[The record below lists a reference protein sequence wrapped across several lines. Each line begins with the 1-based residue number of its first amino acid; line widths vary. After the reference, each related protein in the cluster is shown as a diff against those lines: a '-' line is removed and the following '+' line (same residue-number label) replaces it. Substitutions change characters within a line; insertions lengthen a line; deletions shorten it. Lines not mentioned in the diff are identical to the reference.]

1 MRQRFGRKLTFLFVN
16 TSNVF
21 YDEKTDSYMYYDTD
35 SYDVYNQC
43 RNSMPLIL
51 KLDVDSS

>member
-1 MRQRFGRKLTFLFVN
+1 MFIN

-21 YDEKTDSYMYYDTD
+21 YDKKSDSYAYYDTD

-43 RNSMPLIL
+43 RNALSLLL
-51 KLDVDSS
+51 KLDVFVASAYLIVRLE

>member
-1 MRQRFGRKLTFLFVN
+1 MFIN

-21 YDEKTDSYMYYDTD
+21 YDKKTDSYAYYDTD

-43 RNSMPLIL
+43 RNTLPLLL
-51 KLDVDSS
+51 KLDVCRCITELYF

>member
-51 KLDVDSS
+51 KLDVHSA